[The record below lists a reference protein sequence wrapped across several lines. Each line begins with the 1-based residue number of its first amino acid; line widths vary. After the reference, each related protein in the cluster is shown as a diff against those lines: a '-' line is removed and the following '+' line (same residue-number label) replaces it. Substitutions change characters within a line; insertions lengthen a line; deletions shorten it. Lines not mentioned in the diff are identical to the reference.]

1 MYIGRFFITKHNY
14 FVDAF
19 MINKAQRYD
28 IKGKRYIESPLKYYF
43 SDVGLRNVRLNFRQQ
58 EETHIMENIIYNE
71 LCARGFDV
79 DVGIVECTEKSGNS
93 AKRVQLEV
101 DFVAD
106 RGSQR
111 YYVQSAFAITDEA
124 KSEQET
130 RGFYKIPDSF
140 KKVVVVRD
148 NIVPWHDEFGVLYVG
163 IEQFLLEDNSL
174 DL

>member
-1 MYIGRFFITKHNY
+1 MCYINGECVVSFFN
-14 FVDAF
+14 
-19 MINKAQRYD
+19 
-28 IKGKRYIESPLKYYF
+28 
-43 SDVGLRNVRLNFRQQ
+43 
-58 EETHIMENIIYNE
+58 
-71 LCARGFDV
+71 

-163 IEQFLLEDNSL
+163 IEQFLLEDDSL

>member
-1 MYIGRFFITKHNY
+1 M
-14 FVDAF
+14 
-19 MINKAQRYD
+19 
-28 IKGKRYIESPLKYYF
+28 S
-43 SDVGLRNVRLNFRQQ
+43 
-58 EETHIMENIIYNE
+58 
-71 LCARGFDV
+71 
-79 DVGIVECTEKSGNS
+79 GIVECTEKSGNS

-124 KSEQET
+124 KREQET

-148 NIVPWHDEFGVLYVG
+148 NIVPWHDEFGVLYVASNSSCWE
-163 IEQFLLEDNSL
+163 IIRWIYKLLNL
-174 DL
+174 INRRAIK